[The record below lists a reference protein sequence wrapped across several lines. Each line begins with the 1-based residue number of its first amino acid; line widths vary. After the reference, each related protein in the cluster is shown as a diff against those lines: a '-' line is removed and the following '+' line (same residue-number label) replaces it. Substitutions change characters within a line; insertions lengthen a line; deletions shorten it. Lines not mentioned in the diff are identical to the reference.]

1 MALHMTVD
9 DIIVSLILI
18 HQIRKGSL
26 DTGTLLIYRIIK
38 RVHQAVHSLNDF
50 IHIYSIPYLLIKLKK
65 FLPIIYQILE
75 FNTLRMVQE
84 EHIERLVDRTELHF
98 FITKLRQ
105 QEVII
110 RRYDQR
116 TENTLQYY
124 KISSKHRLFKFERS
138 VLVKSRSVFIY
149 SLDIR

>member
-98 FITKLRQ
+98 FITKVSQ
-105 QEVII
+105 VNI
-110 RRYDQR
+110 
-116 TENTLQYY
+116 
-124 KISSKHRLFKFERS
+124 
-138 VLVKSRSVFIY
+138 
-149 SLDIR
+149 